1 MRSLVA
7 SVILLMVA
15 LAAFAAATDGFQ
27 VATSESARR
36 LQVLRSPSPLPD
48 AALGFADGR
57 RTRLH
62 ADLAADGRIVV
73 LDFIYT
79 RCETLCT
86 ALGSDFQRLQREIRA
101 RGLENRV
108 RLLSLSFDPVHDT
121 PPVLA
126 ERARWL
132 RADSALWQFASVPDA
147 RELQDLLRAAGIV
160 VIADGLGGY
169 VHNAALH
176 VVAPDARLVR
186 IRDLGEVDQ
195 VLHDAARATP

>member
-1 MRSLVA
+1 MV
-7 SVILLMVA
+7 LLLA
-15 LAAFAAATDGFQ
+15 LAAFASATDGFR

-48 AALGFADGR
+48 AVLDFADAH
-57 RTRLH
+57 RTSLH
-62 ADLAADGRIVV
+62 ADLAADGRVV
-73 LDFIYT
+73 VVDFIYT

-101 RGLENRV
+101 RGLQDRV

-121 PPVLA
+121 APVLA

-132 RADSALWQFASVPDA
+132 RADPSLWRFATVPDA
-147 RELQDLLRAAGIV
+147 DELRELLRAAGIV

-176 VVAPDARLVR
+176 VLTPDARIVR

-195 VLHDAARATP
+195 VLHDAARAAP

>member
-7 SVILLMVA
+7 SVILLMLA

-62 ADLAADGRIVV
+62 PDLAADGRVVV

-86 ALGSDFQRLQREIRA
+86 ALGSDFQRLQREIIA
-101 RGLENRV
+101 RGLQDRV

-121 PPVLA
+121 PRVLA

-132 RADSALWQFASVPDA
+132 RADPALWQFASVPDA
-147 RELQDLLRAAGIV
+147 RELQDLLRATGIV
-160 VIADGLGGY
+160 VISDGSGGY

-176 VVAPDARLVR
+176 VVWPDARLLR

>member
-7 SVILLMVA
+7 SVILLILAV
-15 LAAFAAATDGFQ
+15 AAFAAATDGFQ

-36 LQVLRSPSPLPD
+36 LQVLRSPSSLPEVG
-48 AALGFADGR
+48 LRLADGR
-57 RTRLH
+57 RNGLH
-62 ADLAADGRIVV
+62 PDLAADGRVVV

-86 ALGSDFQRLQREIRA
+86 ALGSDFQRLQREIIA
-101 RGLENRV
+101 RGLQDRV

-121 PPVLA
+121 PRVLS

-132 RADSALWQFASVPDA
+132 RADPELWQFASVPDA

-160 VIADGLGGY
+160 VIPDGLGGY

-195 VLHDAARATP
+195 VLHDAVRATP

>member
-1 MRSLVA
+1 M
-7 SVILLMVA
+7 
-15 LAAFAAATDGFQ
+15 
-27 VATSESARR
+27 
-36 LQVLRSPSPLPD
+36 
-48 AALGFADGR
+48 
-57 RTRLH
+57 
-62 ADLAADGRIVV
+62 
-73 LDFIYT
+73 
-79 RCETLCT
+79 
-86 ALGSDFQRLQREIRA
+86 
-101 RGLENRV
+101 
-108 RLLSLSFDPVHDT
+108 
-121 PPVLA
+121 
-126 ERARWL
+126 L

>member
-7 SVILLMVA
+7 SGGLLLLA
-15 LAAFAAATDGFQ
+15 LAAFASATDGFR

-48 AALGFADGR
+48 ADLGFADGR
-57 RTRLH
+57 RGRLH
-62 ADLAADGRIVV
+62 ADFAADGRVVV

-101 RGLENRV
+101 RGLQDRV

-132 RADSALWQFASVPDA
+132 RADPSLWRFATVPDTDEL
-147 RELQDLLRAAGIV
+147 RELLRAAGIV
-160 VIADGLGGY
+160 VIPDGLGGY

-176 VVAPDARLVR
+176 VLTPDARIVR

-195 VLHDAARATP
+195 VLHDAARAAP